1 MFLYQIHGVESKV
14 DALIEMYKEDRA
26 ALTERHRRHT
36 PPHSMHLLP
45 EGPPMTGSILPP
57 LPPPTSCPSF
67 QIHQQHVHR
76 VASKQ
81 LSEPNPP
88 RLHRDQAVLRMDLD
102 QRLTPDRL
110 PAHRSLSYTTTIESR
125 RPSSGTLST
134 LAPPV
139 DERMN
144 DARIGRRVYEDR
156 VGVGVGIGIEIGVVS
171 EGLAKYHVHCPE
183 IAQRLQKASTFSTD
197 SRQSFTSE
205 SLASEDDSGS
215 AAIDCFPAPESC
227 TV

>member
-1 MFLYQIHGVESKV
+1 
-14 DALIEMYKEDRA
+14 MYKEDRA
-26 ALTERHRRHT
+26 ALAEPRNHRHHT

-45 EGPPMTGSILPP
+45 DGPPKYTLPP
-57 LPPPTSCPSF
+57 LPPPPPTSCPSF
-67 QIHQQHVHR
+67 QVLQPRQNVHR

-88 RLHRDQAVLRMDLD
+88 RLHPDQAALRPMDSD
-102 QRLTPDRL
+102 QRLTTPERLTTPGRL
-110 PAHRSLSYTTTIESR
+110 PAKRRLSYTTSTESR
-125 RPSSGTLST
+125 VPSSGTLAT
-134 LAPPV
+134 LASPV
-139 DERMN
+139 DERTN
-144 DARIGRRVYEDR
+144 DARNAVQAVGRRVYEDR
-156 VGVGVGIGIEIGVVS
+156 VAVGVVS

>member
-1 MFLYQIHGVESKV
+1 ML
-14 DALIEMYKEDRA
+14 EMYKEDRA

-45 EGPPMTGSILPP
+45 DGPPMTGSILPP

-88 RLHRDQAVLRMDLD
+88 RLHPDQAILRPMDLD
-102 QRLTPDRL
+102 QRLTPERP
-110 PAHRSLSYTTTIESR
+110 PAHRSLSYTTTIDSR

-144 DARIGRRVYEDR
+144 DVRNAVQAVGRRVYEDR
-156 VGVGVGIGIEIGVVS
+156 VGVGIGIGMGIVS